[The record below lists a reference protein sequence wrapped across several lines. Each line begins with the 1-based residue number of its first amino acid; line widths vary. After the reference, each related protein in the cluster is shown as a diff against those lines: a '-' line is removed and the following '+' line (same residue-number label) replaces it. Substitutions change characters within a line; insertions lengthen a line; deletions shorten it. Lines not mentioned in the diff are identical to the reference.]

1 MPYQTRYSSQIFP
14 LQDVCKPDR
23 PAELTLEKLKLHY
36 VVHYLYRGTWDHI
49 VPEEDPALLGKIEC
63 YICNICHKRF
73 KNHLEKKEYPGI
85 KFDLLGFLLQKVS
98 LKLSIVCRI
107 SKM

>member
-1 MPYQTRYSSQIFP
+1 MYLPNEFDETKPELYHIFV
-14 LQDVCKPDR
+14 LCQDVCKADR

-73 KNHLEKKEYPGI
+73 KNHLEKKEYPGMI
-85 KFDLLGFLLQKVS
+85 RPFGLV
-98 LKLSIVCRI
+98 
-107 SKM
+107 